1 MTRFLNGS
9 AAAVLAVVFVLAVAA
24 SVSAS
29 PIPSDVED
37 DQVGSVIQ
45 SKIGPSNSTEWRSFS
60 SLFFFS
66 ARVRQ
71 DQVSSYEVEN
81 WIMEKRPFC
90 NAFAGQ
96 FTFAR
101 VPFKRKTFN
110 MSITTTKNPVKR
122 NQ

>member
-45 SKIGPSNSTEWRSFS
+45 SKIGPSNSTE
-60 SLFFFS
+60 
-66 ARVRQ
+66 
-71 DQVSSYEVEN
+71 
-81 WIMEKRPFC
+81 
-90 NAFAGQ
+90 
-96 FTFAR
+96 
-101 VPFKRKTFN
+101 
-110 MSITTTKNPVKR
+110 
-122 NQ
+122 